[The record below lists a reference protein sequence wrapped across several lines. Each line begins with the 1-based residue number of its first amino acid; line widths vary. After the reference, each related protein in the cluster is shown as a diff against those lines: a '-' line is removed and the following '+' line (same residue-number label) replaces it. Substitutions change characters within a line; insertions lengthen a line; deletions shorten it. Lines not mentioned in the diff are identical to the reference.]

1 MEPFA
6 EKWSA
11 CNWDVQEVDG
21 HTYEELVP
29 SLRESRSPRRSRPL
43 CIIANT
49 IKGKGL
55 EYLYDKPLMHG
66 YMPNKPED
74 VEKAFCELQKY

>member
-1 MEPFA
+1 M
-6 EKWSA
+6 
-11 CNWDVQEVDG
+11 QEVDG
-21 HTYEELVP
+21 HTYEELIPVLKA
-29 SLRESRSPRRSRPL
+29 SHSPRRSKPL
-43 CIIANT
+43 CIIADT

-74 VEKAFCELQKY
+74 VEKAFRELQKY